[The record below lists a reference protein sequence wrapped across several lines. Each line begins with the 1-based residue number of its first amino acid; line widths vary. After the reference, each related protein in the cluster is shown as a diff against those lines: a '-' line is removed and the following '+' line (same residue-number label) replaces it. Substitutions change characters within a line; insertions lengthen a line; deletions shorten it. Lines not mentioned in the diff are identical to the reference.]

1 MVSLGDHMKNVCHH
15 FKDYVCQTSE
25 YFQIWKAI
33 QIRLLGMDAVES
45 EGASQDPSAKLCS
58 TQTLPS
64 SHKYQWLCL
73 FLLCSVSSKRKVRPL
88 NCNWSSQPFSLWLW
102 LPSRQ
107 GLVPSS
113 SLLLSSPTLPAPMCQ
128 MQCGLLGRLLPPW
141 GSRPES
147 ASPFLYGVS

>member
-1 MVSLGDHMKNVCHH
+1 MASLVDHMKNARHH

-25 YFQIWKAI
+25 YFQIWKAV
-33 QIRLLGMDAVES
+33 QIRLLGMAAVES
-45 EGASQDPSAKLCS
+45 SGASQDPSANLCS

-64 SHKYQWLCL
+64 SHKY
-73 FLLCSVSSKRKVRPL
+73 LCSVSSKRKVRPL
-88 NCNWSSQPFSLWLW
+88 NCNWPSQPFSLWLW

-128 MQCGLLGRLLPPW
+128 MQCGLLGRVPPPW
-141 GSRPES
+141 GSGPES
-147 ASPFLYGVS
+147 ASPFPYGVS